1 MIVENKN
8 MGTKVEYTVQGTVI
22 SFNEEITLDLA
33 KYERDF
39 PVHLDLSKN
48 EHDMLILGVKR
59 QYVAEIDIPAR
70 VYEEDLDEEENIYQ
84 VPVALDMSTL
94 KLTLWSL
101 EV

>member
-8 MGTKVEYTVQGTVI
+8 IGKKIDYTVQGTVI
-22 SFNEEITLDLA
+22 SFNEEITLDLS

-48 EHDMLILGVKR
+48 EHDMLILDANR

-84 VPVALDMSTL
+84 LPVSLDMSTV